1 MYKTELSFLI
11 LISEIVESGPA
22 PDAISMFNIMK
33 HNPNIISRLQI
44 AVGVLIGK
52 LLFSYKITTLDGNDL
67 RSADFVFFLLYV
79 LLPN

>member
-1 MYKTELSFLI
+1 MLNVGQSINKTKLSFLI
-11 LISEIVESGPA
+11 LISAIVESGPA

-52 LLFSYKITTLDGNDL
+52 
-67 RSADFVFFLLYV
+67 FVFS
-79 LLPN
+79 

>member
-1 MYKTELSFLI
+1 MLNIGQSMNKTDLSFLF
-11 LISEIVESGPA
+11 LFSAIVESGPA
-22 PDAISMFNIMK
+22 PDAISMFNILK

-52 LLFSYKITTLDGNDL
+52 L

-79 LLPN
+79 LLPNVA